1 MFLRRVPLWCW
12 WGVLALIISA
22 PWDGFISHVHWER
35 VDLLPFTDPDD
46 NLPDIVLNV
55 VFFVPFGYSFL
66 KHRRGSRR
74 VLVTMA
80 AAFVVSVCAESLQLF
95 SHSRN
100 TSGTDIAA
108 AASGAL
114 AGAVWRRRDENV
126 TN

>member
-12 WGVLALIISA
+12 WGLLALVISA

-35 VDLLPFTDPDD
+35 LDLVPFMDPDD
-46 NLPDIVLNV
+46 NARDLILNV
-55 VFFVPFGYSFL
+55 AFFIPFGYSFL
-66 KHRRGSRR
+66 KHRRGPRR
-74 VLVTMA
+74 VLLTIA
-80 AAFVVSVCAESLQLF
+80 AACLVSACAESLQLF

-100 TSGTDIAA
+100 TSGTDVAA
-108 AASGAL
+108 AAAGAL